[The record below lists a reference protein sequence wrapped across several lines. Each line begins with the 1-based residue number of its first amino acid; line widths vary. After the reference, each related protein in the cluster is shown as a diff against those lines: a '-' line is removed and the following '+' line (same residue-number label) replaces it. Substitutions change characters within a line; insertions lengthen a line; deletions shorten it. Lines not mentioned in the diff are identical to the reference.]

1 LLVKTQAGSSLLV
14 VAVILFD
21 GCATMA
27 AAAENWHVTDL
38 RQEQLRSCLDAVA
51 VLLLEHA
58 EPESAK
64 LEVEQAYLK
73 SCAEVLGRRPRLE
86 RDLLAWV
93 VAEEDPVQ
101 RRAHRVQSAG
111 QRRASAVR
119 RRERDCGQWRGG
131 IKDGEPGAS
140 PQQPGQQEDYQPHS
154 LTHPGMVTAPTFVG
168 RRCPFRRTSQRHGGR
183 SQAVGERAT

>member
-1 LLVKTQAGSSLLV
+1 VKTQAGSSLLV

-73 SCAEVLGRRPRLE
+73 SCAEVLGRRPRLA

-101 RRAHRVQSAG
+101 RRAPIVFRALDGGGRALCGAGSEIAGSGVAASRMGSRGQARSSRVN
-111 QRRASAVR
+111 
-119 RRERDCGQWRGG
+119 
-131 IKDGEPGAS
+131 
-140 PQQPGQQEDYQPHS
+140 
-154 LTHPGMVTAPTFVG
+154 
-168 RRCPFRRTSQRHGGR
+168 RRTTSRIR
-183 SQAVGERAT
+183 